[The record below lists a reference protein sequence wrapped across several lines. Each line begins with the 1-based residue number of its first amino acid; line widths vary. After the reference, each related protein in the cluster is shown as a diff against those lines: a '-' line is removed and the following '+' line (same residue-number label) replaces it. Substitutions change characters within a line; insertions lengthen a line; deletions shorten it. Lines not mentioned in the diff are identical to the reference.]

1 MRCFRWL
8 ILVAALV
15 AATASPTAAKV
26 AAIQTT
32 APLQDHAE
40 QSVKT
45 AILEAVQAA
54 VTGAMAMGLP
64 WVQLSKALVLENAVA
79 VQILATDTRPDQ
91 GEGEEAPGPDDE
103 AGDGG
108 NELPK
113 TQL

>member
-1 MRCFRWL
+1 MRCFKWL
-8 ILVAALV
+8 FFVVVLV
-15 AATASPTAAKV
+15 AATASPAAAKV

-64 WVQLSKALVLENAVA
+64 WVQINKALVLENAVA
-79 VQILATDTRPDQ
+79 VQIVATDTGPDQ
-91 GEGEEAPGPDDE
+91 GAGEEAPGPDDE
-103 AGDGG
+103 SGG
-108 NELPK
+108 EGNQPSKTEL
-113 TQL
+113 